1 MEEFSDESGA
11 VYSIKRLKQ
20 KLQEHYEFIF
30 FAEIEGQGNVVCF
43 RNMANF
49 IINAKWYSDKKDDI
63 QAEAERI
70 VIAAAKI
77 IRAEI
82 REREYDSKS
91 YPTSEDIVDIDRSNK
106 WVPRHLQTLLKTIV
120 PS

>member
-1 MEEFSDESGA
+1 MLKYTHFLNYNVDAKMEEFSDESGA

-82 REREYDSKS
+82 KERE
-91 YPTSEDIVDIDRSNK
+91 
-106 WVPRHLQTLLKTIV
+106 
-120 PS
+120 

>member
-1 MEEFSDESGA
+1 M
-11 VYSIKRLKQ
+11 
-20 KLQEHYEFIF
+20 
-30 FAEIEGQGNVVCF
+30 FALETWQTLLLMKN
-43 RNMANF
+43 
-49 IINAKWYSDKKDDI
+49 STLTKKDDI